1 MHHSEAFMKKTS
13 PMSRACAWSLALMMV
28 VVSGCAVGQP
38 GEGYNNVSGVNNT
51 PNTNNRENNQR
62 PVAAPGMA
70 QSVNVGDVVQL
81 DGSAS
86 VDPDG
91 DSLTYAWELSAP
103 EGSQATVDDPTAA
116 KASFTADVPGL
127 YIATLA
133 VSDGLV
139 ESAKA
144 AVKITAEEVVITDN
158 NAPTAAAGVDRR
170 VQKGMTVQLDGSASS
185 DPDGDSLTYEWTMFQ
200 RPTGSLAQLNNPKTV
215 NPTLVLDA
223 VGEYRI
229 SLVVR
234 DGIEASAPA
243 TITIT
248 ATEQPPDNQAPVA
261 VVGPDQNKK
270 TGQLVQLDGAASGD
284 PDSDVIT
291 YMWSL
296 MKPGGSS
303 AQLSSSDAIKPV
315 FTPDVEGTYVAT
327 LIVSDG
333 RLTSAPATTT
343 VNVVNDNN
351 PPTANAGPDRT
362 VDVGTLVRLN
372 GGSSSD
378 PDGNPLT
385 YQWTLTTPQGSAA
398 SLSGTTSATPSF
410 TPDTSGNYIA
420 RLVVSDGKA
429 TSEDTVVITV
439 SAVNRAP
446 VANAGSDRTVQVG
459 SLVQLNGT
467 SSYDPDGDSI
477 TYSWALTKPAGSN
490 ASLSSTASATP
501 SFTPDVSGTYRA
513 QLIVRDGVQDS
524 LLDLAIITA
533 TGSSVGCL
541 IFSEYIEGSSNN
553 KGLELYNCGGTALD
567 LSRYGICL
575 MQNEGPECDR
585 QIMLPSS
592 TSLAAGAVF
601 TIGHT
606 NAGLDALKPVAVD
619 LSNNTIMVFNG
630 DDRLVLF
637 YDDDMNGS
645 FTDGGVDSVIDA
657 FGERNLGA
665 GGPPPDFALN
675 TTLRRCNF
683 ATYSGIGN
691 FDIVSYYTTAPTDDA
706 SDFGVPPVAGCP

>member
-1 MHHSEAFMKKTS
+1 M
-13 PMSRACAWSLALMMV
+13 
-28 VVSGCAVGQP
+28 
-38 GEGYNNVSGVNNT
+38 
-51 PNTNNRENNQR
+51 
-62 PVAAPGMA
+62 
-70 QSVNVGDVVQL
+70 
-81 DGSAS
+81 
-86 VDPDG
+86 
-91 DSLTYAWELSAP
+91 
-103 EGSQATVDDPTAA
+103 
-116 KASFTADVPGL
+116 
-127 YIATLA
+127 
-133 VSDGLV
+133 
-139 ESAKA
+139 
-144 AVKITAEEVVITDN
+144 
-158 NAPTAAAGVDRR
+158 
-170 VQKGMTVQLDGSASS
+170 
-185 DPDGDSLTYEWTMFQ
+185 
-200 RPTGSLAQLNNPKTV
+200 
-215 NPTLVLDA
+215 LDA

-229 SLVVR
+229 SLVVL

-270 TGQLVQLDGAASGD
+270 TGQLVQLDGGASGD

-296 MKPGGSS
+296 MKPNGSS

-385 YQWTLTTPQGSAA
+385 YQWTLTTPQGSSV

-410 TPDTSGNYIA
+410 TPDVSGNYIA

-446 VANAGSDRTVQVG
+446 VANAGVDSTVQVG
-459 SLVQLNGT
+459 ASVQLNGT

-477 TYSWALTKPAGSN
+477 TYSWVLTKPAGSN
-490 ASLSSTASATP
+490 ASLSSATSAMPT
-501 SFTPDVSGTYRA
+501 FTPDVSGTYRA
-513 QLIVRDGVQDS
+513 SLTVRDGAEDS
-524 LLDLAIITA
+524 VPDLVIITA

-541 IFSEYIEGSSNN
+541 IISEYIEGSASN
-553 KGLELYNCGGTALD
+553 KGVELYNCGSSSLD
-567 LSRYGICL
+567 LSRYGLCL
-575 MQNEGPECDR
+575 VQNELPTCD
-585 QIMLPSS
+585 QELMLSG
-592 TSLAAGAVF
+592 SLSAGAVL
-601 TIGHT
+601 TVSTSSASIPALSGAAVIS
-606 NAGLDALKPVAVD
+606 NAVI
-619 LSNNTIMVFNG
+619 NFNG
-630 DDRLVLF
+630 NDRLFVF
-637 YDDDMNGS
+637 FDDDANGA
-645 FTDGGVDSVIDA
+645 FTDGGVDTVIDA
-657 FGERNLGA
+657 FGERDLGA
-665 GGPPPDFALN
+665 GSNPANFAADV
-675 TTLRRCNF
+675 TLRRCNF
-683 ATYSGIGN
+683 STYSGIGA
-691 FDIVSYYTTAPTDDA
+691 FDIVSYYSTASRDDV